1 MSIIEK
7 LAGLRP
13 SSTFLHIRGYKSSTG
28 EIADYTLAFHMSYAN
43 ALKRSMVEVE
53 TYVPESDLETQAKA
67 EVLKSYQTS
76 LDNMDKEESVGDA
89 YQRIVVGGET
99 VKGVKLHKESGKL
112 HLFGLLVSKNVRVA
126 GEHKAVNKKPLTVA
140 KDKIRKLGPVNKFR
154 QFVIDPEHFE
164 KITVE
169 KEVILPE

>member
-1 MSIIEK
+1 M
-7 LAGLRP
+7 
-13 SSTFLHIRGYKSSTG
+13 
-28 EIADYTLAFHMSYAN
+28 
-43 ALKRSMVEVE
+43 
-53 TYVPESDLETQAKA
+53 
-67 EVLKSYQTS
+67 
-76 LDNMDKEESVGDA
+76 GDA
-89 YQRIVVGGET
+89 YERIVVGGET
-99 VKGVKLHKESGKL
+99 VKGVKPHKESGKL

-126 GEHKAVNKKPLTVA
+126 GEHKTVNKKPLTAA